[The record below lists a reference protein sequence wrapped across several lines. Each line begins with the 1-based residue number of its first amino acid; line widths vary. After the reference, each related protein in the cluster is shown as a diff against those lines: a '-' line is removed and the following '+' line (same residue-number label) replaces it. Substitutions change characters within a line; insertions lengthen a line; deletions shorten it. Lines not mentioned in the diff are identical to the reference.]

1 MMNENEQLKKQL
13 EEANAAL
20 KKAEQSTKMKSL
32 FLANM
37 SHEIRTP
44 LNAINGFS
52 KIIAYENDPQIRES
66 YLEIIESNSQRLLD
80 LVNDILDLSK
90 IESGHITLKIQPMNV
105 SEMLHEVYN
114 VQKLHC
120 GSLNLTVDEG
130 DTDLYINC
138 DRSRLI
144 QVLSNLISNAIKH
157 TEAGEIRVKYV
168 QEADDTLHFTVQDT
182 GHGIPA
188 NMLEDIFKEYV
199 MAHSNV
205 QGTGLGLPLCHNIV
219 EMLGGRIWAESVQ
232 GSGSTFHFTI
242 PTRKEKP
249 GEFQKTVSSPNPASL
264 FENKEAATGERK
276 YRILI
281 AEDNASNRELMKALL
296 SKTYDIIWAVDG
308 IEAVTK
314 ADEEKPELILM
325 DIQMPNMDGLEA
337 TGIIHQVNPALPI
350 VACSAYAFEEDKAKA
365 REAGC
370 VDFISKPVRGADL
383 KQIINKYL
391 NQ

>member
-1 MMNENEQLKKQL
+1 M
-13 EEANAAL
+13 
-20 KKAEQSTKMKSL
+20 
-32 FLANM
+32 
-37 SHEIRTP
+37 
-44 LNAINGFS
+44 
-52 KIIAYENDPQIRES
+52 
-66 YLEIIESNSQRLLD
+66 
-80 LVNDILDLSK
+80 
-90 IESGHITLKIQPMNV
+90 
-105 SEMLHEVYN
+105 
-114 VQKLHC
+114 
-120 GSLNLTVDEG
+120 
-130 DTDLYINC
+130 
-138 DRSRLI
+138 
-144 QVLSNLISNAIKH
+144 ISNAIKH

-232 GSGSTFHFTI
+232 GKGSTFHFTI
-242 PTRKEKP
+242 PTRKEKQS
-249 GEFQKTVSSPNPASL
+249 EFQKTVSSTNPTTL
-264 FENKEAATGERK
+264 FENKEPATGERK
-276 YRILI
+276 YRIQI

-337 TGIIHQVNPALPI
+337 TSIIHQVNPSLPI

-370 VDFISKPVRGADL
+370 VDFISKPVRGVEL

-391 NQ
+391 NS